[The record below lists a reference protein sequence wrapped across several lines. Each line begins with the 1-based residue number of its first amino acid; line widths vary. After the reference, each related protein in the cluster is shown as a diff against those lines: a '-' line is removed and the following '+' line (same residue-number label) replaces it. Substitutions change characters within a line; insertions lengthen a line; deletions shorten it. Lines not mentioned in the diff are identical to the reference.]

1 MTQITPCV
9 IHSSVV
15 RQMKDNCEKQMTPVF
30 GTQTSLPDL
39 SNSVTVFSVPTH
51 TLTPPHKSTKE
62 GRKHLN
68 MNLTCLYIH
77 IFHIYMYIIST
88 YFTKHT
94 PPWSDRQCTEP
105 SSRLPQE
112 RWKQPPMKGFSGV
125 IWAIHILRRMHWM
138 TTSYFPLQVA
148 DPVATM
154 PRPTTA
160 TASRVVCRNEFKWVQ
175 SASTFWRTAW
185 VLENCCKFYRI
196 YVWWNTFLFR
206 SKWIPNNPTIRLSN
220 SNPSVTRH
228 QPLHKHAHHSF
239 LLVEPSLLHLR
250 TCH

>member
-1 MTQITPCV
+1 
-9 IHSSVV
+9 
-15 RQMKDNCEKQMTPVF
+15 
-30 GTQTSLPDL
+30 
-39 SNSVTVFSVPTH
+39 
-51 TLTPPHKSTKE
+51 
-62 GRKHLN
+62 
-68 MNLTCLYIH
+68 
-77 IFHIYMYIIST
+77 MYIIST

-125 IWAIHILRRMHWM
+125 IWANALDDNFLLSSPSCGSGCHHATPNHSNSIEGG
-138 TTSYFPLQVA
+138 LQ
-148 DPVATM
+148 
-154 PRPTTA
+154 
-160 TASRVVCRNEFKWVQ
+160 KWVQ
-175 SASTFWRTAW
+175 MGSKCKYAFWRTAW

-206 SKWIPNNPTIRLSN
+206 SNWIPNTPTIRLSN

-239 LLVEPSLLHLR
+239 LLVEPSLLHFR